1 MRQMARKLKTY
12 TTSAGFFDLAVAA
25 PSMKAALEAWGARN
39 DLFRQGFAAM
49 SDDPAIVAATM
60 ASPGVVLRRAVG
72 TREPFR
78 ERAELPRNLPVRDK
92 ARQPPTKAEASKRT
106 HRTPAV
112 DDEAGRKAAA
122 AYEKEQK
129 RREQEGRREEAAR
142 QKARQRRERA
152 IAAAD
157 AALEKARRKHDATMA
172 AIEKQRAALDS
183 KIAAEEVRWR
193 RTQDRLEAALR
204 RARSVSH
211 LRAVPSG

>member
-112 DDEAGRKAAA
+112 DDEAGRNAAA

-129 RREQEGRREEAAR
+129 RRREEAAR

-157 AALEKARRKHDATMA
+157 AALEKARRKHDATIA